1 MKIKFTTL
9 SIALGLAAIGMTT
22 SCSKD
27 NPLAPSVEEQ
37 SLSKRAVTPSTT
49 IGGTVNFTASG
60 TKGYLKTIATGTYGA
75 RNFHQG
81 TVPDLVD
88 TTQWKNPAST
98 YYYNL
103 ITNDGGTS
111 TSYDFQFSGTAN
123 ASLTVNTAKY
133 KLYYLNT
140 AFESVTTLP
149 VGANLISDG
158 IAASNSTNGTG
169 NPNSTGWYIYNISN
183 HIMSSYGPRT
193 YILEDKTTGDK
204 WKLRLNS
211 VYKDETPNSGFAAT
225 NFPFMSF
232 DYKKL

>member
-1 MKIKFTTL
+1 MKIKFRTL
-9 SIALGLAAIGMTT
+9 SIALGIAAIGMTA

-27 NPLAPSVEEQ
+27 NSLAPSVEEQ
-37 SLSKRAVTPSTT
+37 SFSKRAATPSTT
-49 IGGTVNFTASG
+49 IGGTVNFTATG

-98 YYYNL
+98 YYYDL
-103 ITNDGGTS
+103 INNDGGTS
-111 TSYDFQFSGTAN
+111 AGYDFQFSGTAN
-123 ASLTVNTAKY
+123 ASLTVNTTKY
-133 KLYYLNT
+133 NLYYVNT
-140 AFESVTTLP
+140 AFDAVTVATT
-149 VGANLISDG
+149 GTLISTG
-158 IAASNSTNGTG
+158 TAGSNSTNGTG
-169 NPNSTGWYIYNISN
+169 NPSSAGWYIYNISN

-193 YILEDKTTGDK
+193 YILVNKTTNTK

-211 VYKDETPNSGFAAT
+211 VYKDEVPNAPYAAT

-232 DYKKL
+232 DYKKLN

>member
-98 YYYNL
+98 YYYSL

-123 ASLTVNTAKY
+123 ASLTVNTTKY
-133 KLYYLNT
+133 DLYYVNT

-149 VGANLISDG
+149 DDANLISNG
-158 IAASNSTNGTG
+158 TAASNSTNGTG
-169 NPNSTGWYIYNISN
+169 NPSSTGWYIYNISN

-193 YILEDKTTGDK
+193 YILENKTTHEL

>member
-98 YYYNL
+98 YYYDL
-103 ITNDGGTS
+103 INNDGGTS
-111 TSYDFQFSGTAN
+111 ASYDFQFSGTAN
-123 ASLTVNTAKY
+123 ASLTVNTTKY
-133 KLYYLNT
+133 NLYYVNT
-140 AFESVTTLP
+140 GFDAVTVSTT
-149 VGANLISDG
+149 GTLISTG
-158 IAASNSTNGTG
+158 TAGSNSVNGTG
-169 NPNSTGWYIYNISN
+169 NPSSAGWYIYNLSN

-193 YILEDKTTGDK
+193 YILVNKTTNTK

-211 VYKDETPNSGFAAT
+211 VYKDEVPNAAYAAT

-232 DYKKL
+232 DYKKLN

>member
-9 SIALGLAAIGMTT
+9 SIALGLAAIGMTA

-27 NPLAPSVEEQ
+27 NSLAPSIEEQ
-37 SLSKRAVTPSTT
+37 SPSKRAVTPSTT
-49 IGGTVNFTASG
+49 IGGTVNFTATG

-123 ASLTVNTAKY
+123 ASLTVNTSKY
-133 KLYYLNT
+133 DLYYVNT
-140 AFESVTTLP
+140 AFDAVTAATT
-149 VGANLISDG
+149 GTLISTG
-158 IAASNSTNGTG
+158 TAGSNSINGAG
-169 NPNSTGWYIYNISN
+169 NPSSAGWYIYNISN

-193 YILEDKTTGDK
+193 YILENKTTGDK

-211 VYKDETPNSGFAAT
+211 VYKDETPNASIAAT

>member
-1 MKIKFTTL
+1 MKIRFTTL

-27 NPLAPSVEEQ
+27 NSLAPSVEEQ
-37 SLSKRAVTPSTT
+37 SFSKRAATPSTT
-49 IGGTVNFTASG
+49 IGGTVNFTATG

-98 YYYNL
+98 YYYDL
-103 ITNDGGTS
+103 INNDGGTS
-111 TSYDFQFSGTAN
+111 AGYDFQFSGTAN
-123 ASLTVNTAKY
+123 ASLTVNTTKY
-133 KLYYLNT
+133 NLYYVNT
-140 AFESVTTLP
+140 AFDAVTVATT
-149 VGANLISDG
+149 GTLISTG
-158 IAASNSTNGTG
+158 TAGSNSTNGTG
-169 NPNSTGWYIYNISN
+169 NPSSAGWYIYNISN

-193 YILEDKTTGDK
+193 YILVNKTTNTK

-211 VYKDETPNSGFAAT
+211 VYKDEVPNAPYAAT

-232 DYKKL
+232 DYKKLN